1 MSCGPQF
8 RVLPLAEALK
18 AEHRDGFDLDLEDD
32 CSAMTHP
39 AWIPFAEDD
48 EYEVFLINTNLR
60 SRTFGEVM
68 GWTLNCGEDYP
79 EARSLSYFLKRRAS
93 RW

>member
-1 MSCGPQF
+1 MRCGPQF

-18 AEHRDGFDLDLEDD
+18 AEHREGFDLDLEDD